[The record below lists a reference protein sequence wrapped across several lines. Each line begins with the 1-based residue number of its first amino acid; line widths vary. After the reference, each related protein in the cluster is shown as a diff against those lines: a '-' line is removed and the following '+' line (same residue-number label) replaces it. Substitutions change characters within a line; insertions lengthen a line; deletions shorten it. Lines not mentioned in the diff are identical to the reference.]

1 MTSVWLYILGLGA
14 AILAVYFFVP
24 DKKAKQN

>member
-1 MTSVWLYILGLGA
+1 MTSVWLYILALGV

-24 DKKAKQN
+24 DNKSKKD

>member
-14 AILAVYFFVP
+14 AILAIYLFVP
-24 DKKAKQN
+24 DKPTKQN